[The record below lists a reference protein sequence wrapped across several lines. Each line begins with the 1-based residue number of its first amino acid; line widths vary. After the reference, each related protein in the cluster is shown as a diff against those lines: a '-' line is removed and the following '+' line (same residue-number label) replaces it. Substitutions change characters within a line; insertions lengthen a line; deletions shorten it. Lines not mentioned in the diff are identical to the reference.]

1 MHIGHLDMR
10 KLGELL
16 IAASDSPR
24 NESGLV
30 ISATGALTIA
40 ARTLNEMAEP
50 FDECDDAET
59 IREAHEERLV
69 SYQPRLAA
77 YTLGEFEKHLC
88 MLRDAV
94 HKGDADMVGKFFN
107 LYVFE

>member
-1 MHIGHLDMR
+1 MDRGHIDMR

-16 IAASDSPR
+16 IAASASPR
-24 NESGLV
+24 NENSML
-30 ISATGALTIA
+30 ISAPGALTIA

-50 FDECDDAET
+50 YDECDDAET
-59 IREAHEERLV
+59 ILELHLERIE
-69 SYQPRLAA
+69 SHQPRSAA
-77 YTLGEFEKHLC
+77 YALETFAKHLG

-94 HKGDADMVGKFFN
+94 DRGDADMVGKFFN